1 MALYLHFVTLKIWI
15 YCKILIACVFPST
28 GYSSSWFG
36 IMLVMITW
44 EDKCGL
50 TQLWGNALN
59 MNAMGLASQFYRQMQ
74 NLCIM
79 VVQLFMCFFNAPEKL
94 QKHKIHRDIDFHL
107 LCLFL
112 MCSQIRSIFRT
123 GDSSVFLLLLLA
135 SSSGVWWTD
144 RIPTTSRRIIPGSW
158 LKMTQVS
165 IGHIITISI
174 SCGFSC
180 SHVGTRG
187 ISRLWCFQM
196 AVVTS
201 LYQHLI
207 QEH

>member
-1 MALYLHFVTLKIWI
+1 
-15 YCKILIACVFPST
+15 
-28 GYSSSWFG
+28 
-36 IMLVMITW
+36 MLVMITW

-79 VVQLFMCFFNAPEKL
+79 VVQLFMCFYNAPEKL

-144 RIPTTSRRIIPGSW
+144 RIPTTSRRILPVSW
-158 LKMTQVS
+158 LKMTQES
-165 IGHIITISI
+165 IGHITNSI

-180 SHVGTRG
+180 SHVGQSCR
-187 ISRLWCFQM
+187 RLPNFGRPPVSWLLATGRLNGLCLLTLM
-196 AVVTS
+196 WLHHNEA
-201 LYQHLI
+201 I
-207 QEH
+207 

>member
-1 MALYLHFVTLKIWI
+1 MYLHFVTLKIWI

-107 LCLFL
+107 LCSFL

-123 GDSSVFLLLLLA
+123 GDSSCVPAPAPCLLFRCLVDRPYPDNKQEDSTWILTQDDSGQYWTHHHNFHFLWVLMFA
-135 SSSGVWWTD
+135 CGHSGN
-144 RIPTTSRRIIPGSW
+144 
-158 LKMTQVS
+158 
-165 IGHIITISI
+165 
-174 SCGFSC
+174 FE
-180 SHVGTRG
+180 
-187 ISRLWCFQM
+187 
-196 AVVTS
+196 VVMFPNGCCD
-201 LYQHLI
+201 
-207 QEH
+207 